1 MLETIFEIGNLVA
14 ITGWMVLIFIPAW
27 RNLAQIIAGAIIPV
41 LLALAYTALI
51 GVWWSRGE
59 GGFGSLDDVA
69 LLFQSRPLLLAGWL
83 HYLAFDLL
91 VGAWVAR
98 TARAEG
104 IAHPI
109 VIPLLLLTFLFG
121 PVGYLGLQIIRLSR
135 RWGSAAGANT
145 GLPGLRDRWAEF
157 CSREPILVWFSLIL
171 LLSMIPT
178 AIAYGLDDRMLNG
191 VNIWMKPLKFQ
202 LSLAVFG
209 LTLVWLMPLAS
220 QAFRRGWGGR
230 LIVWGFIVPALG
242 EISYIVWRASR
253 GEASHFN
260 IETPLASILYS
271 LMAVGA
277 VTITAT
283 SLVLAYG
290 ILRNNPR
297 SAPSVFRLAAII
309 GLVLSFV
316 FATVNGMSMGGARLG
331 HFVGQPPIDGSFVP
345 IFGWSLAVGDLRVA
359 HFLGLHAQQVIPFAG
374 AVLAGMNVARGRL
387 VLIAFSVAYA
397 ALTLF
402 TFVQALQGRPFV
414 SL

>member
-41 LLALAYTALI
+41 LLALSYTALI

-91 VGAWVAR
+91 VGAWVVR

-135 RWGSAAGANT
+135 RWGSAAGANN
-145 GLPGLRDRWAEF
+145 GLSGLRDRWAEF

-260 IETPLASILYS
+260 IETPIASMLYS

-290 ILRNNPR
+290 ILRKDAP

-316 FATVNGMSMGGARLG
+316 FATVNGMSMGTNLS
-331 HFVGQPPIDGSFVP
+331 HFVGQPPMDGSSVP
-345 IFGWSLAVGDLRVA
+345 IFGWSLTVGDLRVA
-359 HFLGLHAQQVIPFAG
+359 HFIGLHAQQVIPLFG

>member
-1 MLETIFEIGNLVA
+1 MLDALFGIGNLVA
-14 ITGWMVLIFIPAW
+14 ITGWIVLILIPTW

-145 GLPGLRDRWAEF
+145 GLSGLRDRWAEF
-157 CSREPILVWFSLIL
+157 CSREPVLVWFSLIL

-230 LIVWGFIVPALG
+230 LIVWGFIVPAAY
-242 EISYIVWRASR
+242 EIGYIVWRASR

-260 IETPLASILYS
+260 IETPLASMLYS
-271 LMAVGA
+271 LMGVGA
-277 VTITAT
+277 ITIAAT

-290 ILRNNPR
+290 ILRNDSQP
-297 SAPSVFRLAAII
+297 APSVFRPAAII

-345 IFGWSLAVGDLRVA
+345 ILGWSLAVGDLRVA

-374 AVLAGMNVARGRL
+374 AVLAGMNVARSRL

>member
-14 ITGWMVLIFIPAW
+14 ITGWIVLILIPTW

-91 VGAWVAR
+91 IGAWVAR

-104 IAHPI
+104 IAHAI

-145 GLPGLRDRWAEF
+145 WLSGLRDRWAEF

-171 LLSMIPT
+171 LLAMIPT

-230 LIVWGFIVPALG
+230 LIVWGFIFPSLF
-242 EISYIVWRASR
+242 EIGYIVWRASR

-260 IETPLASILYS
+260 IETPLASMFYS
-271 LMAVGA
+271 LMGVGA
-277 VTITAT
+277 ITIAAT

-290 ILRNNPR
+290 IARKDAPYR
-297 SAPSVFRLAAII
+297 PSVFRLAAII

-316 FATVNGMSMGGARLG
+316 FATANGMAISRNLS
-331 HFVGQPPIDGSFVP
+331 HFVGQPPFDAGSIP

-359 HFLGLHAQQVIPFAG
+359 HFLGLHAQQIIPLAG
-374 AVLAGMNVARGRL
+374 AVLAGMNVARDRL

-402 TFVQALQGRPFV
+402 TFVQALQGRPLV

>member
-1 MLETIFEIGNLVA
+1 M
-14 ITGWMVLIFIPAW
+14 
-27 RNLAQIIAGAIIPV
+27 
-41 LLALAYTALI
+41 
-51 GVWWSRGE
+51 
-59 GGFGSLDDVA
+59 
-69 LLFQSRPLLLAGWL
+69 
-83 HYLAFDLL
+83 
-91 VGAWVAR
+91 
-98 TARAEG
+98 
-104 IAHPI
+104 
-109 VIPLLLLTFLFG
+109 
-121 PVGYLGLQIIRLSR
+121 
-135 RWGSAAGANT
+135 
-145 GLPGLRDRWAEF
+145 
-157 CSREPILVWFSLIL
+157 
-171 LLSMIPT
+171 
-178 AIAYGLDDRMLNG
+178 
-191 VNIWMKPLKFQ
+191 
-202 LSLAVFG
+202 
-209 LTLVWLMPLAS
+209 
-220 QAFRRGWGGR
+220 
-230 LIVWGFIVPALG
+230 IVWGFIVPALG

-260 IETPLASILYS
+260 IETPIASMLYS

-290 ILRNNPR
+290 IARKDAP
-297 SAPSVFRLAAII
+297 SAPPVFRLAAII

-316 FATVNGMSMGGARLG
+316 FATVNGMAMGTNLS
-331 HFVGQPPIDGSFVP
+331 HFVGQPPMDGSSVP